1 MSGSPS
7 RSTSGRAAARSSS
20 GRSASRRKKPVKGP
34 ELSPLARQIQ
44 NYVCARVPILYLVT
58 WEEGRVVSEI
68 EQVAIAQRKR
78 CHVWT
83 ETEGAQNLALVQAGK
98 SEPEDRRVRE
108 PAAILARILREAR
121 DPELAKQGA
130 LYVLKDFHPYL
141 DQNGIR
147 RRLRDLAE
155 ELLKSKITLVILAP
169 RLNLPQELQKAV
181 TVVDVP
187 LPRRSELEAHLE
199 VILKGGKLPA
209 QLKPRERDELVRSA
223 QGMTLRE
230 FEQSLA
236 LSVGELGELDARAIP
251 LVLRE
256 KEQTVR
262 KSSALECVTWDEG
275 FDSVGGLARLKAF
288 LASRR
293 DAFTAEAR
301 AYGLPAPRGLCLI
314 GVQGCGKSLSA
325 KAVAR
330 YYNLPLL
337 RFDVGR
343 AFAGLVGQSEENA
356 RAALRL
362 ADSLAPCVLWIDELE
377 KSLSGAR
384 SSSASDGGT
393 TARVISTITTWLQER
408 PSSGVYVVATAN
420 DISALPP
427 ELIRKGRFDEI
438 FFVDLPA
445 PAERRSILTIHVGKR
460 GRAPEGFDLER
471 VAAETV
477 GFSGAELE
485 EAVIAAL
492 YKAFA
497 DGRREP
503 TTEDLLGAVAET
515 VPLSHTMREQVE
527 GLRTWAKGR
536 ARRASEPFGESGGE
550 APA

>member
-1 MSGSPS
+1 MSGSAS
-7 RSTSGRAAARSSS
+7 GRAAKRSTSGRAKTRAKATP
-20 GRSASRRKKPVKGP
+20 KP
-34 ELSPLARQIQ
+34 ELSPLGRQIQ
-44 NYVCARVPILYLVT
+44 SYVCARVPILYLVT

-83 ETEGAQNLALVQAGK
+83 ETEGAQNVALLQAGK

-121 DPELAKQGA
+121 DSDARKAPGA
-130 LYVLKDFHPYL
+130 IYVLKDFHPYL
-141 DQNGIR
+141 DKNGIR

-155 ELLKSKITLVILAP
+155 ELLKSKITVVILAP

-187 LPRRSELEAHLE
+187 LPQRSELDVHLE
-199 VILKGGKLPA
+199 AILASGKLPSTLA
-209 QLKPRERDELVRSA
+209 PRERDELVRSA

-236 LSVGELGELDARAIP
+236 LSVGEVGELDARAIP

-262 KSSALECVTWDEG
+262 KSSALECVSWEEG
-275 FDSVGGLARLKAF
+275 FDSVGGLARLKSF
-288 LASRR
+288 LAARR

-330 YYNLPLL
+330 FYNLPLL

-377 KSLSGAR
+377 KSLAGAR

-408 PSSGVYVVATAN
+408 PTSGVYVVATAN

-427 ELIRKGRFDEI
+427 ELLRKGRFDEI

-445 PAERRSILTIHVGKR
+445 TSERRSILSIHVAKR
-460 GRAPEGFDLER
+460 GRDPEAFDLDR
-471 VAAETV
+471 VAGQTT

-503 TTEDLLGAVAET
+503 VTEDLLGAVAQT

-527 GLRTWAKGR
+527 GLRTWAQGR
-536 ARRASEPFGESGGE
+536 ARRASDSAESGPQGE
-550 APA
+550 GAT